1 MTLKS
6 PKQNKLLPNRIQK
19 LLNSMFA
26 GDTGF
31 SGPQI
36 LDFFSQFS
44 YEIEPYPREGGA
56 PTRRIMF
63 EDCLANFDLQKQK
76 MIIAK
81 LLEDDLPMSH
91 GRPNQAEV
99 EEIRHWLGEGHTPVT
114 SDPFSTTTLNWASVK
129 RDWTKAAERIPS
141 DPAGAIT
148 TARTLLESVCMHIL
162 DERSITYE
170 KDGDLQ
176 RLYRTTARALTL
188 SPEQQQEDIFRQVL
202 GGCLSL
208 INGLAGMRN
217 TFSDAHGA
225 SLVDSEAQ
233 IRHAR
238 LAVNAAGTVALFLIE
253 THLAKDR

>member
-6 PKQNKLLPNRIQK
+6 QKQNKLLPNRIQK
-19 LLNSMFA
+19 LLNRMFA

-76 MIIAK
+76 MIIVK

-91 GRPNQAEV
+91 
-99 EEIRHWLGEGHTPVT
+99 EGQTPVT
-114 SDPFSTTTLNWASVK
+114 SDPFTTTTLNWSSVK

-162 DERSITYE
+162 DERSIIYE

-202 GGCLSL
+202 GGCLS
-208 INGLAGMRN
+208 IIIGLAGMRN

-225 SLVDSEAQ
+225 SLADAEAQ

-238 LAVNAAGTVALFLIE
+238 LAVNTAGTVALFLIE